1 MKKQHLFSLLVM
13 VVLLAAGSLHAQTGE
28 VKATIPFD
36 FTAGNMSLAAGEY
49 SITSMSDA
57 GRILSVAGASSKGL
71 VGSHAAEKM
80 EAPAKTMLVFH
91 RYGNRYFLYQIWVEG
106 INRGRELPRT
116 PSEKELAS
124 NGRPTLVA
132 VLAYK

>member
-1 MKKQHLFSLLVM
+1 
-13 VVLLAAGSLHAQTGE
+13 
-28 VKATIPFD
+28 
-36 FTAGNMSLAAGEY
+36 
-49 SITSMSDA
+49 
-57 GRILSVAGASSKGL
+57 
-71 VGSHAAEKM
+71 M

-106 INRGRELPRT
+106 NNRGRELPRT